1 MCVVEG
7 WGGGCVCVVEG
18 WGGGCVCECLGGSA
32 DGDGDGV
39 YPGQWERSMG
49 MVVLGSRVR

>member
-7 WGGGCVCVVEG
+7 WD
-18 WGGGCVCECLGGSA
+18 GGCVCECLGGSV

>member
-1 MCVVEG
+1 MGG

-18 WGGGCVCECLGGSA
+18 RGGGCVCECLGGSA
-32 DGDGDGV
+32 DGDGDGDGV

-49 MVVLGSRVR
+49 MVVFGSRVR

>member
-1 MCVVEG
+1 MCVVGG
-7 WGGGCVCVVEG
+7 WDGGCVCVVEG
-18 WGGGCVCECLGGSA
+18 WSGGCVCECLGGNA

-49 MVVLGSRVR
+49 MVVLGTRVK

>member
-1 MCVVEG
+1 MCVVER
-7 WGGGCVCVVEG
+7 

-49 MVVLGSRVR
+49 MVVFGSRVR